1 MSRATDWRLLLILH
15 ENQQCIHRQMLSSNL
30 EVGRVKK
37 VVHSGRSA
45 ISIFIQGSHQ
55 MSLFQM
61 QLHKLPVLLAGEER
75 GLLIKRN

>member
-15 ENQQCIHRQMLSSNL
+15 ENQQCIHRQM